1 MRFATFLLY
10 ITCSICQGWA
20 IGIVDIH
27 TKQFFHESVKWK
39 STIFLSFC
47 NWKSNKYFKKCHS
60 SWLIWGF
67 EMCLKLE
74 CWLLPV
80 SILLQ
85 ASAKSFLFWGQWR
98 TIGEVMDSILVLFC
112 WDAWT
117 LKRLCC
123 NCLYM
128 FFLS

>member
-1 MRFATFLLY
+1 MPYNMFFFCKPRRKCIVGAYFITLYSGYFFWRHLACVLPLFCLY

-85 ASAKSFLFWGQWR
+85 ASAKSFLFWGQ
-98 TIGEVMDSILVLFC
+98 
-112 WDAWT
+112 
-117 LKRLCC
+117 
-123 NCLYM
+123 
-128 FFLS
+128 